1 MSTRA
6 ALLKSQTAVA
16 HAAVEARLTSLRPFA
31 TRARYGRFLRAQ
43 LQFHC
48 HVEPLYRQDLLPG
61 GGHASRLALIEA
73 DLRDL
78 GLEPVGG
85 DAGADMSAPAAAGWL
100 YVAEGSKLGA
110 AILFRAVA
118 GLGLDAG
125 FGARHLAG
133 QGEARA
139 RDWRRFTET
148 LNALTLTPVQDEA
161 MAAAANAAFGFFAA
175 GMERAFAGA
184 EA

>member
-6 ALLKSQTAVA
+6 ALLKSRTAVA
-16 HAAVEARLTSLRPFA
+16 HAAVETRLTGLRPFA
-31 TRARYGRFLRAQ
+31 TRARYGRFLGAQ
-43 LQFHC
+43 LQFHR
-48 HVEPLYRQDLLPG
+48 HVEPLYRQNLLPG
-61 GGHASRLALIEA
+61 DSHASRLALIEA

-78 GLEPVGG
+78 GLEPAGS
-85 DAGADMSAPAAAGWL
+85 DACADMSSPAAAGWL

-110 AILFRAVA
+110 AILFKAVT

-139 RDWRRFTET
+139 RVWRRFTEA
-148 LNALTLTPVQDEA
+148 LNALTLTPAEDEA
-161 MAAAANAAFGFFAA
+161 VVVAANAAFGFFAA
-175 GMERAFAGA
+175 GMERAFTGA